1 MQKEFRDKVIG
12 KKWIYLER
20 KTLHRQSTGHCRGQ
34 AWPGV
39 LISDSVDFSAR
50 TVTRDK
56 DKHYTNMKGSSY
68 QGDITF
74 LNMSVL
80 TSELQNT

>member
-20 KTLHRQSTGHCRGQ
+20 KTLHRQSMDCCRGQ

-39 LISDSVDFSAR
+39 LISDSVDFSAK
-50 TVTRDK
+50 TITRDK

-68 QGDITF
+68 QEDITF
-74 LNMSVL
+74 LNVSVL
-80 TSELQNT
+80 TPELQNT